1 MARKNDVYPVCL
13 TSDEDEPLSEPA
25 DDPKDLDF
33 APFPFV
39 RRPKPAV
46 VVPPQPT
53 AAAPLLLVDGGTVL
67 NEVAAPAPHAP
78 SFPHDLAS
86 AKQYLI
92 TNMSAQGHKRPWIRY
107 DLV

>member
-1 MARKNDVYPVCL
+1 MARERSAYRVCL

-53 AAAPLLLVDGGTVL
+53 AAAPLL
-67 NEVAAPAPHAP
+67 PHAP
-78 SFPHDLAS
+78 SFSHDLAA